1 MKPRMTRIT
10 DAFILCM
17 IILMMSSCYS
27 YRYVG
32 LLQEKNKRLPQYE
45 EVEYEEYRIKADDEL
60 LFRLITADEMISK
73 LITGGQSLMNY
84 QNYIS
89 YRVYPDGTV
98 DFPFV
103 KNIPVEGLT
112 LAEATEVIEQRFKEI
127 VPDAVIKLTLANK
140 TFTVIGEIGTGV
152 YPIFRDKM
160 TLYQALSMSG
170 EIRYTG
176 DYKKVKII
184 RETGKGTQTLE
195 FDIRPKSIINSEYYY
210 IYPNDIIYVQRNPA
224 SFYKVENYSS
234 FISIISSSLSLLF
247 AAFYYIM

>member
-1 MKPRMTRIT
+1 
-10 DAFILCM
+10 
-17 IILMMSSCYS
+17 MMSSCYS

-45 EVEYEEYRIKADDEL
+45 EVEYEEYRIKVDDEL
-60 LFRLITADEMISK
+60 LFRLITADEMISN
-73 LITGGQSLMNY
+73 LITGSQFLTNY

-103 KNIPVEGLT
+103 KSVPVGGLT
-112 LAEATEVIEQRFKEI
+112 LTEATEVIEQRFKEI

-184 RETGKGTQTLE
+184 RETDKGTQTLE

>member
-1 MKPRMTRIT
+1 MTRIT

-17 IILMMSSCYS
+17 ITLMMSSCYS

>member
-1 MKPRMTRIT
+1 
-10 DAFILCM
+10 M

-45 EVEYEEYRIKADDEL
+45 EVEYEEYRIKVDDEL
-60 LFRLITADEMISK
+60 LFRLITADEMISN
-73 LITGGQSLMNY
+73 LITGSQFLTNY

-103 KNIPVEGLT
+103 KSVPVGGLT
-112 LAEATEVIEQRFKEI
+112 LTEATEVIEQRFKEI

-184 RETGKGTQTLE
+184 RETDKGTQTLE

>member
-1 MKPRMTRIT
+1 MKSPIRRIT
-10 DAFILCM
+10 ETVIFGM

-32 LLQEKNKRLPQYE
+32 LLQDKNKRLPQYE
-45 EVEYEEYRIKADDEL
+45 EVDYEEYRIKVNDEL
-60 LFRLITADEMISK
+60 LFRLITADETISK
-73 LITGGQSLMNY
+73 LIVGNQSLTSS

-103 KNIPVEGLT
+103 KNIPVVGLT
-112 LAEATEVIEQRFKEI
+112 LAEATVAVEERFKEI
-127 VPDAVIKLTLANK
+127 IPDAVLRLTLSNK

-184 RETGKGTQTLE
+184 RETEEGTQTLE
-195 FDIRPKSIINSEYYY
+195 FDIRPKSNINSEYYY

-234 FISIISSSLSLLF
+234 FISIITTSLSLLF
-247 AAFYYIM
+247 TVFYYIR

>member
-1 MKPRMTRIT
+1 
-10 DAFILCM
+10 M

-45 EVEYEEYRIKADDEL
+45 EVEYEEYRIKVDDEL

-73 LITGGQSLMNY
+73 LITGGQSLMSY

>member
-1 MKPRMTRIT
+1 
-10 DAFILCM
+10 M
-17 IILMMSSCYS
+17 IILLMSSCYS

-32 LLQEKNKRLPQYE
+32 LLQEKNRQLPKYE
-45 EVEYEEYRIKADDEL
+45 ESEYEEYRIKVDDEL

-73 LITGGQSLMNY
+73 LIVSGQSLAGS

-112 LAEATEVIEQRFKEI
+112 LAEATVVIEERFKEI
-127 VPDAVIKLTLANK
+127 VPDAVIRLTLANK

-184 RETGKGTQTLE
+184 RETGKGTRILE
-195 FDIRPKSIINSEYYY
+195 FDIRPRSIINSEYYY

-234 FISIISSSLSLLF
+234 FISIISTSLSLLF

>member
-1 MKPRMTRIT
+1 
-10 DAFILCM
+10 M

-32 LLQEKNKRLPQYE
+32 LLQEKNRRLPKYE
-45 EVEYEEYRIKADDEL
+45 EVEYEEYRIKVDDEL
-60 LFRLITADEMISK
+60 LFRLITADEMISN
-73 LITGGQSLMNY
+73 LITGGQSLISS

-112 LAEATEVIEQRFKEI
+112 LAEATVIIEERFKEI
-127 VPDAVIKLTLANK
+127 VPDAIIKLTLANK

-184 RETGKGTQTLE
+184 RETGKGIQTLE
-195 FDIRPKSIINSEYYY
+195 FDIRPRSVINSEYYY

-234 FISIISSSLSLLF
+234 FISIISTSLSLLF

>member
-1 MKPRMTRIT
+1 M
-10 DAFILCM
+10 
-17 IILMMSSCYS
+17 
-27 YRYVG
+27 
-32 LLQEKNKRLPQYE
+32 
-45 EVEYEEYRIKADDEL
+45 
-60 LFRLITADEMISK
+60 
-73 LITGGQSLMNY
+73 
-84 QNYIS
+84 
-89 YRVYPDGTV
+89 
-98 DFPFV
+98 
-103 KNIPVEGLT
+103 
-112 LAEATEVIEQRFKEI
+112 AEATEVIEQRFKEI